1 MKKLLRSSRL
11 ERGLEGMERQD
22 QRPFRLSFMLA
33 LLAHVIFFFLLFRSD
48 VFLASPVTPPETDEF
63 SASLVFV
70 DPVPEKAA
78 AGENS
83 PREAPVSPE
92 IDPIETLNEPDK
104 REEPEEPQREESDM
118 AEAAESPD
126 FDLEADAET
135 RSAEASAE
143 NTHSADG
150 ELSGAGSSDAEKPGY
165 TPFEEIRGGGGRFP
179 MPEYPRTALKNR
191 YEGSAL
197 VEIIVG
203 TGGSA
208 ASVEVLDSSGY
219 EVLDEA
225 CVEIIMNE
233 WRFEA
238 ASEIRMTRKR
248 FNFTLK

>member
-11 ERGLEGMERQD
+11 ERGLERGERQD
-22 QRPFRLSFMLA
+22 QKPFWVSLILA
-33 LLAHVIFFFLLFRSD
+33 LLVHVLFFFLLFRSN
-48 VFLASPVTPPETDEF
+48 VFSAAPVTPPETEEL
-63 SASLVFV
+63 SASLVFI
-70 DPVPEKAA
+70 DPVPEEAA

-83 PREAPVSPE
+83 PSEAPVSRE
-92 IDPIETLNEPDK
+92 IDPIETSNEPVK
-104 REEPEEPQREESDM
+104 RDEPVEPQSEDSVP
-118 AEAAESPD
+118 AERLESPEL
-126 FDLEADAET
+126 DLEADTET

-143 NTHSADG
+143 KKHNADG
-150 ELSGAGSSDAEKPGY
+150 DHSGAGSSDAEKPGY

-225 CVEIIMNE
+225 CVEIIMNK